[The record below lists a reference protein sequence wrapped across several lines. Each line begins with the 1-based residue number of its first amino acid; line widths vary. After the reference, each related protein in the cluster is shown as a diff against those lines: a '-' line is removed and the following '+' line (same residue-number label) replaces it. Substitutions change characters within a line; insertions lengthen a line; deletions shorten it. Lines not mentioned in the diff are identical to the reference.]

1 MTRFCAGAI
10 FWKDMTLNVPVF
22 RLQAPPLAA
31 ALVQR
36 PRVDEKILATP
47 PGRPA

>member
-1 MTRFCAGAI
+1 
-10 FWKDMTLNVPVF
+10 MTLNVPVF